1 MKVGDLIAKLDRYP
15 NAWEVEVQ
23 GLKLVNHTVD
33 IEKYKIVDVD
43 YPYTGNKVY
52 IILKS
57 SD

>member
-15 NAWEVEVQ
+15 NAWEVEVK
-23 GLKLVNHTVD
+23 GAKLADHISN
-33 IEKYKIVDVD
+33 IERYEMVDVD

-57 SD
+57 LD